1 MLQGNELDIA
11 FVSYPASAEPLRTEL
26 TFKEELALFAPTN
39 GDDKFD
45 PKRWRTN
52 SDLPLI
58 VQRQACS
65 YSELFLSYLTNHDLR
80 VPRTIEAG
88 SIAALLGRSNKAL
101 GLRLRHVV

>member
-1 MLQGNELDIA
+1 MASYHKIEPQPAFTITSRSSHSLVQMLQGNELDIA
-11 FVSYPASAEPLRTEL
+11 FVSYPASADPLRTEL

-58 VQRQACS
+58 VQRQPVHIQNGFC
-65 YSELFLSYLTNHDLR
+65 R
-80 VPRTIEAG
+80 I
-88 SIAALLGRSNKAL
+88 
-101 GLRLRHVV
+101 